1 MDAYQLWQA
10 TLGRLEL
17 QLASP
22 TYDTWLNNTNSVSC
36 EDGVLVVGVRSAYAK
51 DWLENRLYGLIHS
64 TVSDIAARTMTVRFI
79 VQRSSVSEPEQVSLL
94 NRQTL
99 PEVSADQMAGD
110 YASSRLNPKY
120 TFDTFIVGHST
131 RLAHA
136 GCQAVAE
143 QPGVAYNPLFIYG
156 GVGLGKTHLLHA
168 IGNHVVERGG
178 NALYVSA
185 ETFANE
191 MINGIRSRTNE
202 QFRARYRTIGVLLLD
217 DTQFLINKERTQEEF
232 FHTFND
238 LHQDNRQIVISSDRP
253 PKAFVGLEERL
264 RSRFEWGLI
273 ADVQPPDLETRMA
286 ILGAKVDARG
296 VRMPNEVIE
305 FIAHQVRDNIREL
318 EGALNRVLAVSRMMG
333 YPLTVQTA
341 ERALGDVMR
350 STTKVTMDDVM
361 AVVAAHFELRV
372 DDLTGP
378 RRNRH
383 ISRPRH
389 IAMYL
394 VRDLTSMSFPQIG
407 QSLGGRDHTTILH
420 GYNKIRALF
429 EKDDEVRRQ
438 VLEIKAQL
446 AGAEFQ
452 RAPARARRQGVRRS

>member
-286 ILGAKVDARG
+286 ILGSKAEVRG
-296 VRMPNEVIE
+296 IEMPPEVVE
-305 FIAHQVRDNIREL
+305 FIAHQVQSNIREL
-318 EGALNRVLAVSRMMG
+318 EGALTRVLAYARMMG
-333 YPLTVQTA
+333 YPFCVQTA
-341 ERALGDVMR
+341 QQALDSVTLSPRRVDVD
-350 STTKVTMDDVM
+350 TILH
-361 AVVAAHFELRV
+361 VVAAYYRLRV
-372 DDLTGP
+372 DDLTG
-378 RRNRH
+378 RRRT
-383 ISRPRH
+383 RD
-389 IAMYL
+389 IAMARQVVMYL
-394 VRDLTSMSFPQIG
+394 ARQITELSFPGIG
-407 QSLGGRDHTTILH
+407 RALGGRDHSTILH
-420 GYNKIRALF
+420 GCDKIAALF
-429 EKDDEVRRQ
+429 EKDDDMRRQ
-438 VLEIKAQL
+438 ILEIRERLLGERHRAHVEAA
-446 AGAEFQ
+446 AG
-452 RAPARARRQGVRRS
+452 